1 MRGPGC
7 RAWTQPAIAATT
19 IGMQVSTKLTFIV
32 CSLGLVLGGCARTS
46 PDRAPSSNAPDDDPS
61 YSEEMPVD
69 PVVDSV
75 GNSSR
80 LKASPGAELPAP
92 ATQDIGNPGGRID
105 KSGQP
110 VDPLDPNEPSDT
122 TSPNPTNPV
131 VPPPSGG

>member
-1 MRGPGC
+1 
-7 RAWTQPAIAATT
+7 
-19 IGMQVSTKLTFIV
+19 MQVSTKLTFIV

-46 PDRAPSSNAPDDDPS
+46 PDRAPSNAPDDDPS

-69 PVVDSV
+69 PVVDTV
-75 GNSSR
+75 GNPSR
-80 LKASPGAELPAP
+80 LKPSPGAELPAP
-92 ATQDIGNPGGRID
+92 ETQDIGNPGGRID

-110 VDPLDPNEPSDT
+110 VDPLDPNQPSDT